1 MGGGGTFRIL
11 GARTVGDHG
20 FLRVE
25 ELEVDT
31 PAGPVARIVVRH
43 PGAVAIV
50 PVHADSVLLIRQYRA
65 AVDRH
70 LLELPAGKLDVEG
83 EAPEDTAARELE
95 EEMGYR
101 AQRLEHVMDFFTGP
115 GFTDEHMRLYAAYD
129 LRPVPAA
136 PTGPEEEAAEIVIVP
151 LQDLASLLGSGELAD
166 AKTLVGLQWLAAGT
180 G

>member
-1 MGGGGTFRIL
+1 MGAGGAFRIL
-11 GARTVGDHG
+11 GTRTVGEYG

-25 ELEVDT
+25 ELDVDT
-31 PAGPVARIVVRH
+31 PAGRVSRIAVRH
-43 PGAVAIV
+43 PGAVTIV
-50 PVHADSVLLIRQYRA
+50 PVHEESVLLIRQYRA

-70 LLELPAGKLDVEG
+70 LLELPAGKLDVAG
-83 EAPEDTAARELE
+83 EAPEDTASRELA

-129 LRPVPAA
+129 LAPVSAA
-136 PTGPEEEAAEIVIVP
+136 PTGPEEEAAEIVTVR
-151 LQDLASLLGSGELAD
+151 LQDLASLLGSGEVAD
-166 AKTLVGLQWLAAGT
+166 AKTLVGLQWLAART